1 MPRTAHTIPNSQ
13 PAAAD
18 PRAQLARLEAERQR
32 QEKQLRSLLDAAQ
45 AGVSSLALREVLQRV
60 LLAVREL
67 FGATGAAVWRVD
79 EGGVLRRFGSVG
91 LSETYVRAA
100 TSAGHPYDG
109 VTDLVVRTGQPVA
122 VADVASDARLQP
134 ASGGDA
140 LAAEGVRSF
149 LSAPLFSRGRANG
162 ALSVYRRDVHDFGA
176 GEVELLAGLAN
187 VAAAS
192 IENALLH
199 ARTERALAEV
209 SAQQEL
215 LRTIV
220 ETAQDGILA
229 LDAEGRI
236 LLFSPGC
243 ERLTGWS
250 AARAEGRL
258 VTEVLAPLAHQHEP
272 GLPCPPDSPVK
283 PLFQGTGERSAYSE
297 LPLPVPDSGSRTGL
311 HGSPGSLR
319 WVGASLARV
328 AGRRPGRVRA
338 VMVLRDITAA
348 KEMDEL
354 KSTLL
359 STISHELR
367 TPLTSIRALSELL
380 VAHDFEAAEGRQVAA
395 TINRESERLTRLV
408 ENVLDAARIEAGRL
422 PTHPRPLDLHVVV
435 QEAIGVLQGRAGPR
449 FRVDLPADLPPV
461 LADPDRLRQVLDNL
475 LSNAVK
481 YGPPDGEVSV
491 RARREGDSVR
501 VSVADRGPGIPAQH
515 LPHLFDRF
523 HRVGGDGGPGG
534 TGLGLFITNSLVE
547 LMGGQLQVSSRLGR
561 GSTFSFTLPLAAE
574 RMKDGA

>member
-1 MPRTAHTIPNSQ
+1 MPRRIP
-13 PAAAD
+13 PALAPATEPIAD
-18 PRAQLARLEAERQR
+18 AMLELVRLEAERQR
-32 QEKQLRSLLDAAQ
+32 QERQLRSLLDAAQ

-60 LLAVREL
+60 LTAVRDL
-67 FGATGAAVWRVD
+67 FGASGAAVWRLD

-91 LSETYVRAA
+91 LSERYVRAA
-100 TSAGHPYDG
+100 TAAGPGDG
-109 VTDLVVRTGQPVA
+109 VADLVVRTAQPVA
-122 VADVASDARLQP
+122 VADVLADPRLEQP
-134 ASGGDA
+134 TE

-149 LSAPLFSRGRANG
+149 LSAPLFSRGRASG
-162 ALSVYRRDVHDFGA
+162 ALAVYRGDVHRFTPA
-176 GEVELLAGLAN
+176 ETELLAGLAN
-187 VAAAS
+187 VVAAS

-199 ARTERALAEV
+199 ARTERALTEV
-209 SAQQEL
+209 SAQREL

-236 LLFSPGC
+236 VLFSPGC

-250 AARAEGRL
+250 AAEAEGKL
-258 VTEVLAPLAHQHEP
+258 VGEVLTAEASGSPDAPPVQALFPTRGEP
-272 GLPCPPDSPVK
+272 Y
-283 PLFQGTGERSAYSE
+283 TYTE
-297 LPLPVPDSGSRTGL
+297 LPLPRSEGGAGIRSKS
-311 HGSPGSLR
+311 HGGPGGIR

-354 KSTLL
+354 KSMLL

-380 VAHDFEAAEGRQVAA
+380 AEHDFEVVEGKQVAA

-422 PTHPRPLDLHVVV
+422 PTRPRTIALQPIVD
-435 QEAIGVLQGRAGPR
+435 EALRVLRGRPGPR
-449 FRVDLPADLPPV
+449 FRLDLPKNLPPI

-481 YGPPDGEVSV
+481 YGPPDGAVV
-491 RARREGDSVR
+491 LRARRQGDNVR
-501 VSVADRGPGIPAQH
+501 ISVADQGPGIPAEH
-515 LPHLFDRF
+515 LPRLFDRF
-523 HRVGGDGGPGG
+523 HRVEGERGPGG
-534 TGLGLFITNSLVE
+534 TGLGLYITRNLVE
-547 LMGGQLQVSSRLGR
+547 LMGGTIEVESRLGH
-561 GSTFSFTLPLAAE
+561 GTTFSFTLPTSDA
-574 RMKDGA
+574 RCKVDGEA